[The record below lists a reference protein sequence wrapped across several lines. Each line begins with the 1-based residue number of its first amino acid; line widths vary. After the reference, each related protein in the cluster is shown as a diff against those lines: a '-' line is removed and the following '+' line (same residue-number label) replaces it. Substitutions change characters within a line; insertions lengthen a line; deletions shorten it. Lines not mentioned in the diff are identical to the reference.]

1 MIEILKKACL
11 GTGVILSCMM
21 YSQVGISTSVP
32 GSSLDVNGS
41 LAAKYNSVTAASYA
55 MTASDFYLS
64 YNGTANAA
72 MTLPAAITGDGN
84 FKGRLYTIKNN
95 TPFLITITPSG
106 SERISNQTNIS
117 VGGNQT
123 VQVISTGLTGSATT
137 WEVYSKSTQSVD
149 ALVRV
154 SNTTS
159 YTMGTG
165 VNVVNFNT
173 TIFDVNSNFN
183 LATDTFT
190 AKTAGYYL
198 FTSSFQSLG
207 GSTSQGRYVY
217 FNKNGAI
224 YELLGT
230 AAVEPPNGYAIS
242 GSTIVYLAAGDYV
255 TLTAGTGV
263 GTFTV
268 SNVTLSATKISD

>member
-1 MIEILKKACL
+1 M
-11 GTGVILSCMM
+11 
-21 YSQVGISTSVP
+21 
-32 GSSLDVNGS
+32 
-41 LAAKYNSVTAASYA
+41 AAKYNSVTAASYA
-55 MTASDFYLS
+55 MTTSDFYVS
-64 YNGTANAA
+64 YNGTANAS
-72 MTLPAAITGDGN
+72 MTLPAAISGAGN

-95 TPFLITITPSG
+95 TSFMVTVTPSG
-106 SERISNQTNIS
+106 SERINNQTSIS

-123 VQVISTGLTGSATT
+123 VQVISTGLTGAATT

-154 SNTTS
+154 SNSSS
-159 YTMGTG
+159 YTIGTG
-165 VNVVNFNT
+165 INVVDFNNVV
-173 TIFDVNSNFN
+173 FDVNSNFD
-183 LATDTFT
+183 LSTDRFT

-198 FTSSFQSLG
+198 FTSSFQSMA
-207 GSTSQGRYVY
+207 GSTTQGRYVY

-224 YELLGT
+224 YELMGT

-242 GSTIVYLAAGDYV
+242 GSTIVYLAAGDYM

-263 GTFTV
+263 GSFTV